1 MNPASIGPPEPATG
15 DAPRAGFEKVI
26 LRLVKGGPE
35 RVAIAAGQID
45 AVMDSRTGKVILL
58 PEARQAIQAR
68 ETQFR
73 DLLELCS
80 DWTWEQDEHHRFAAR
95 SGDGIGR
102 SGLDDAQ
109 ILGKTLWDLPFD
121 NMSDADWQRH
131 RTLLEWRYA
140 FRELELRH
148 VDSIGNVHHVRIDGA
163 PIFDEQDVFR
173 GYRGTARD
181 ITARKHTEAL
191 DQRADREARS
201 ALNAL
206 AAEISVLD
214 AAGTVVMTNNV
225 GDAPAIAGGR
235 LGTRVREGANYLTLC
250 DNATGEERVDA
261 TAIADGVRKMLA
273 RECGQFSHEYASPSP
288 DGPMWFV
295 LTVRGYREGGAVRAV
310 MSRENIT
317 ERKRAEQ
324 LLGLDYTA
332 SNAVP
337 GEGREPENRVLVAN
351 RLLAALPH
359 AEYTRLLA
367 GMEPVALSRG
377 EVLHDAG
384 KPIRQIYFPIDAL
397 VAVLTIA
404 APNRTVEVGLVG
416 QEGMIGISLAL
427 GTNLSPVRTVVQ
439 SAGTAMRM
447 GVAAFRKQLPHN
459 VPLQRI
465 LNRYAHATMV
475 QFGQTAAC
483 NRFHDLEARLARWL
497 LMAFDRRRSRELHIT
512 QAGMARMLGMQRV
525 GVTTAAGALRRQ
537 KLINYQRGRVQLIDR
552 KGLEKAAC
560 KCYRVIKDVPL

>member
-1 MNPASIGPPEPATG
+1 LKPAPIGPPEPATG

-45 AVMDSRTGKVILL
+45 AVVDSQTGKVILL

-68 ETQFR
+68 ETKFR
-73 DLLELCS
+73 ELLDLCS
-80 DWTWEQDEHHRFAAR
+80 DWTWEQDEHHRFAVR

-109 ILGKTLWDLPFD
+109 VIGKTLWDLPFD

-131 RTLLEWRYA
+131 RTVLEWRYA

-148 VDSIGNVHHVRIDGA
+148 VDSAGNEHHLRIDGA

-214 AAGTVVMTNNV
+214 AAGTVVMTNTV

-235 LGTRVREGANYLTLC
+235 LGARVRDGTNYLTLC
-250 DNATGEERVDA
+250 NHTTGEERADA
-261 TAIADGVRKMLA
+261 TAIADGVRKILA
-273 RECGQFSHEYASPSP
+273 GECGQFSHEYASESP
-288 DGPMWFV
+288 DGPTWFV
-295 LTVRGYREGGAVRAV
+295 LTVRGYREGNAVRAV

-324 LLGLDYTA
+324 LLGLDYSA
-332 SNAVP
+332 SNPVP
-337 GEGREPENRVLVAN
+337 GEGREPENRVSVAN

-367 GMEPVALSRG
+367 GMEPVSLARG

-384 KPIRQIYFPIDAL
+384 NPIRQIYFPIDAL
-397 VAVLTIA
+397 VAVLTTA
-404 APNRTVEVGLVG
+404 APNRTVGAGLVG
-416 QEGMIGISLAL
+416 PEGMVGVSLAL

-447 GVAAFRKQLPHN
+447 GAAAFRKQLPHN
-459 VPLQRI
+459 LPLQRI
-465 LNRYAHATMV
+465 LNRYAHATLA
-475 QFGQTAAC
+475 QFSQMAAC
-483 NRFHDLEARLARWL
+483 NRFHDVSERLARWL
-497 LMAFDRRRSRELHIT
+497 LMAFDRGRLRELHIT
-512 QAGMARMLGMQRV
+512 QAGMAQLLGVARA
-525 GVTTAAGALRRQ
+525 GVAAAVNALR
-537 KLINYQRGRVQLIDR
+537 KHHLISYQLDRVQLIDR
-552 KGLEKAAC
+552 KGLEKVAC
-560 KCYRVIKDVPL
+560 QCYRVTKNVPL